1 MLSSIFL
8 AREYL
13 TKNLHNG
20 YNFINFMITIYDDD
34 IDHGMAM
41 VDYNDS
47 LVLNRKLYSHCMTKF
62 ICVNDTAERNL
73 MLNFFSCRT

>member
-1 MLSSIFL
+1 M
-8 AREYL
+8 
-13 TKNLHNG
+13 T
-20 YNFINFMITIYDDD
+20 TIYDDD

-47 LVLNRKLYSHCMTKF
+47 LVLRKLYNDCMTKF

>member
-1 MLSSIFL
+1 MT
-8 AREYL
+8 A
-13 TKNLHNG
+13 
-20 YNFINFMITIYDDD
+20 IYDDD

-47 LVLNRKLYSHCMTKF
+47 LVLRKLYSDCMTKF

-73 MLNFFSCRT
+73 MLNFFSCRTRSCPYRSVKKLYKCS

>member
-1 MLSSIFL
+1 
-8 AREYL
+8 
-13 TKNLHNG
+13 
-20 YNFINFMITIYDDD
+20 MITIYDDD

-47 LVLNRKLYSHCMTKF
+47 LVLNRKLYSDCMTKF

-73 MLNFFSCRT
+73 MLNFFLAERDLARTDQ

>member
-1 MLSSIFL
+1 M
-8 AREYL
+8 
-13 TKNLHNG
+13 T
-20 YNFINFMITIYDDD
+20 TIYDDD

-47 LVLNRKLYSHCMTKF
+47 LVLRKLYSDYMTKF

-73 MLNFFSCRT
+73 MLNFLSCRT

>member
-1 MLSSIFL
+1 MT
-8 AREYL
+8 A
-13 TKNLHNG
+13 
-20 YNFINFMITIYDDD
+20 IYDDD

-47 LVLNRKLYSHCMTKF
+47 LVLRKLYSDCMTKF

-73 MLNFFSCRT
+73 MLNFFLAERDLARTDQWRSYINVVRCYI

>member
-1 MLSSIFL
+1 
-8 AREYL
+8 
-13 TKNLHNG
+13 
-20 YNFINFMITIYDDD
+20 MITIYEDN

-47 LVLNRKLYSHCMTKF
+47 LVLRKLYSDCMAKF

-73 MLNFFSCRT
+73 MLNFFFLQNMILPVQISEEVI